1 MNPRDW
7 SGHIP
12 DAPTPPPADPDPDFS
27 PPIGG
32 RP

>member
-7 SGHIP
+7 SGHVP
-12 DAPTPPPADPDPDFS
+12 DPTPPPVELDPDFS